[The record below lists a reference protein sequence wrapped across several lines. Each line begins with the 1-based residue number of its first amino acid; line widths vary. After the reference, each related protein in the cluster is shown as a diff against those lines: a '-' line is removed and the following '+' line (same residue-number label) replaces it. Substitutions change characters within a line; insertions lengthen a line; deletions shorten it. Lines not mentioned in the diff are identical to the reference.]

1 MPVDIQIDNGASVAA
16 LVGAGQTFAG
26 TVERVHRLVET
37 ARQAL
42 PAVAAY
48 SH

>member
-1 MPVDIQIDNGASVAA
+1 MSVDIQIDDGAGVAA
-16 LVGAGQTFAG
+16 LVGAGQAFAG
-26 TVERVHRLVET
+26 TVERVHRLVEA